1 MKGELSLIQAAE
13 RIFSE
18 LTSFPQEFDSR
29 EGLAQEREIV
39 ENVKRATLL
48 VAGLA
53 AQKHREELA
62 EQQEILLSLAD
73 MTMEV
78 YAMESSLLRGLKIAA
93 KHPPSAPLHEK
104 VIRCYVNDSADKVY
118 LAGQKVLVVV
128 SEGDDQ
134 RTYQAALRRFC
145 KHGLAPTIWMR
156 RDITAALLDA
166 SGYRALVSS

>member
-1 MKGELSLIQAAE
+1 MADFVVDEAVQIHGGNGYSQEYPVERYYRDSRINRIFEGTNEINRLLITRMLLSRAMKGELSLIQAAE

-104 VIRCYVNDSADKVY
+104 VIRDAT
-118 LAGQKVLVVV
+118 L
-128 SEGDDQ
+128 
-134 RTYQAALRRFC
+134 
-145 KHGLAPTIWMR
+145 TIGELY
-156 RDITAALLDA
+156 T
-166 SGYRALVSS
+166 